1 MHTLCAGIGVDLIHI
16 DKIERLKPEVR
27 EKVFTKAELEY
38 SERSPKHCLERLA
51 ARFAVKEAVLKAL
64 GTGWTGQMLWTDI
77 EVISEISGAP
87 KIRLSGEVQNIFL
100 QSGAKDILVSMSHDS
115 GFAVAMVAL
124 V

>member
-38 SERSPKHCLERLA
+38 SERSPKHYLERLA